1 VPEVSRAYLNQRIAR
16 DNTFRYSEPDL
27 LAIAQDQHK
36 AEQRA
41 LDRAPTLLICDTDLL
56 VIIIWSE
63 VRFGHC
69 HPWIVE
75 TFADSIDRLQRH
87 YLLCDFNVP
96 WQPDPLRESADSRP
110 ELFALYLQKLE
121 YFGLDYSISAGAVEE
136 RLSAALALVGNRLT
150 AQ

>member
-1 VPEVSRAYLNQRIAR
+1 VPEVSREYLHQRISM

-27 LAIAQDQHK
+27 LDIAQEQHN

-41 LDRAPTLLICDTDLL
+41 LNKAPNLLICDTDLL
-56 VIIIWSE
+56 VIILWSE

-75 TFADSIDRLQRH
+75 TFVESTDRLQRH

-96 WQPDPLRESADSRP
+96 WHPDPLRESADSRP
-110 ELFALYLQKLE
+110 ELFELYLQKLE
-121 YFGLDYSISAGAVEE
+121 YFGLSFTVMEGDVPSRLASAMNFVEG
-136 RLSAALALVGNRLT
+136 RVIAH
-150 AQ
+150 